1 MIKKQSIIACAG
13 LALALFA
20 ATGADARPVHHNSQ
34 VAELIRLMDK
44 DKNGVVSKAEFMS
57 FMSMEFDRLDAD
69 RGGSLSTAELS
80 RSVLA
85 RRNGRA
91 ETRTVEGLIRQM
103 DRNHTGEVEKDEFM
117 QFVSEE
123 FDRIDAD
130 RSGTLTGQELSTS
143 VFVHPQQKA
152 PGGTHK

>member
-1 MIKKQSIIACAG
+1 MIKKKSILACAG
-13 LALALFA
+13 LLVFA
-20 ATGADARPVHHNSQ
+20 TVAEARPAHRGGDPK
-34 VAELIRLMDK
+34 VAELIRLMDR
-44 DKNGVVSKAEFMS
+44 DKNGVVSKGEFMS
-57 FMSMEFDRLDAD
+57 FMSAEFDRLDKN
-69 RGGSLSTAELS
+69 RSGSLSAAEFS
-80 RSVLA
+80 RSALA

-91 ETRTVEGLIRQM
+91 EARTVEGLIRQM